1 MSYHFSISP
10 SFGFHDVSFTTGITE
25 EQLVEIGIATQLL
38 RKSILKAFEA
48 LVKAK
53 GEK

>member
-1 MSYHFSISP
+1 LSGHLFT
-10 SFGFHDVSFTTGITE
+10 TTGITG
-25 EQLVEIGIATQLL
+25 EQLAEIGIATQLL

-53 GEK
+53 GLQ